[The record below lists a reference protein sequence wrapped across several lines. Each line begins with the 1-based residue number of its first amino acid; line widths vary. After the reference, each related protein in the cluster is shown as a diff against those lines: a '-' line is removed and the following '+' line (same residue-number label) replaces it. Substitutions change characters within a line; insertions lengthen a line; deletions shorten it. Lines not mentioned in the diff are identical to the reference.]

1 MIIKSF
7 AISSQRRFAHIEDEI
22 REDFTFKPEVQKLC
36 KEIWKVK
43 TDEGH
48 TEAIA
53 LHVRRTDPHQVNFPS
68 NLPHLLP

>member
-1 MIIKSF
+1 MV
-7 AISSQRRFAHIEDEI
+7 ISIEEYFAHIEDEI

-36 KEIWKVK
+36 KEIWKEIV

-53 LHVRRTDPHQVNFPS
+53 LHVRRTDHLINQLS
-68 NLPHLLP
+68 IQSSHLLL